1 MLTKS
6 EKQLMELL
14 WNVGEPL
21 TYVNILEKSEDKS
34 WKDSYIHIMIRSL
47 LKKGVIKVAGVELVC
62 KNYARK
68 FAPAMTKEEYIAKTL
83 VLDNVWTLENI
94 PEVFKAFVNEVNDI
108 AVLDRFSDI
117 INLRKAQLAE

>member
-14 WNVGEPL
+14 WTVGEPL
-21 TYVNILEKSEDKS
+21 TYVNIIERGVDKS

-47 LKKGVIKVAGVELVC
+47 LKKGVIKVAGVQLVC

-83 VLDNVWTLENI
+83 VLDNVWTRERI
-94 PEVFKAFVNEVNDI
+94 PDVFAAFVNETNDA
-108 AVLDRFSDI
+108 AVLDEFVEI
-117 INLRKAQLAE
+117 INARKAQLG